1 MAIIT
6 AVDYKAVYATDETDE
21 KLSLLIARAQDEI
34 ERFCRRKFEAADYT
48 EIYDGD
54 GTPYLL
60 LHHYPVITIYSI
72 AVGKREC
79 LYLTNTSEDAYF
91 AYAAKSGTNLY
102 LTVLGG
108 PNSGELVIDLTG
120 YDTIGDLIASVS
132 ESGWTAISAGTD
144 TDKLSPTEI
153 LDSDSTNTCLNRQA
167 AMYAPNIAD
176 VEFSCDTEKGILKCF
191 ETLPNGFQNIYV
203 KYRAGYTELPAD
215 LTGICCDLVKSYIDN
230 QTINQSMQSE
240 SLGDYSYS
248 IKDNVPSA
256 IYKRLEKF
264 KHYL

>member
-6 AVDYKAVYATDETDE
+6 ADDYKAVYATDETDE

-108 PNSGELVIDLTG
+108 PNSGELVIDLTD
-120 YDTIGDLIASVS
+120 YDIIASVS